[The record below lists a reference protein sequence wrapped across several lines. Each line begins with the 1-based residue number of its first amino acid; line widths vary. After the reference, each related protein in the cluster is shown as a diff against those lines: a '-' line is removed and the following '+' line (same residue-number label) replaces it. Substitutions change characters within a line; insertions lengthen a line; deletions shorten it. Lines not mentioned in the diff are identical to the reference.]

1 MGTRLHEHGA
11 LLHSR
16 WDVIPHHSR
25 IETYAKPRQNKLPVM
40 LAKWPRNYYN
50 DVTHSLMAI
59 YLVMAKKIERQSMR
73 SQHGQGL
80 SALWL
85 CFVMFVFGYLAA
97 SWFDVNQLVNW
108 VSTHLKTAPA
118 ADNSRNKP
126 IEDNIT
132 SETHPKL
139 EFYTLLANEQV
150 ARTSA
155 VKTEETASVDIQY
168 KAVPEKVSKSSASSE
183 PMELAM
189 TVPEPVQIPVPKPV
203 PPIPKPLP
211 TPTAENVK
219 PQGQYLI
226 QVGSFRALT
235 EAQRMKA
242 KLLSK
247 GFTADIVAVNQQSMY
262 WYRVMLGPFLSL
274 TQAQQAQLAVARQEH
289 ITGMIR
295 KLNG

>member
-1 MGTRLHEHGA
+1 
-11 LLHSR
+11 
-16 WDVIPHHSR
+16 
-25 IETYAKPRQNKLPVM
+25 
-40 LAKWPRNYYN
+40 
-50 DVTHSLMAI
+50 
-59 YLVMAKKIERQSMR
+59 MAKKIERKSMR

-108 VSTHLKTAPA
+108 VSTHVQTTPA
-118 ADNSRNKP
+118 ADNRPNKP
-126 IEDNIT
+126 VEASIT

-150 ARTSA
+150 AGTSA
-155 VKTEETASVDIQY
+155 TKTQETASVDIQY
-168 KAVPEKVSKSSASSE
+168 KAVPEKVIKSSASSG

-189 TVPEPVQIPVPKPV
+189 TAPTSEPVQIPVPKPM
-203 PPIPKPLP
+203 PPAPKPLP
-211 TPTAENVK
+211 TPTAESTK

-247 GFTADIVAVNQQSMY
+247 GFAVDIVAVNQQSMY

-274 TQAQQAQLAVARQEH
+274 TQAQQAQLTVARQEH